1 MKLVIKRKEFL
12 SILSSLI
19 QIIPTKSSEVL
30 FFDFS
35 IKCEKDKLIV
45 IASDGIISM
54 KIEQGIK
61 NEEGE
66 DIILNI
72 EEGHILTPAK
82 VLFDIISKCEGEI
95 ISLTL
100 VDSNYL
106 YLSDEKSEF
115 KVVVKP
121 GEEYPDINL
130 SVEENSHSIKVK
142 IEDLRLL
149 YDKTAFAVATKG
161 PRELFYGINVSYA
174 NDRISFLAT
183 DTYRMAKYTV
193 HGVGDKDINFT
204 CPLKALT
211 LVKDIEEQGEC
222 TIYKDSKSALFVTK
236 KGILA
241 TRLLIGDFPG
251 AEGIIPEQL
260 NYVVRMNSEEFIKIA
275 ERMSILSDFEK
286 KNAQIKLTI
295 DEERKVI
302 LSANSLELG
311 NSNETVN
318 DAKVEIPQN
327 ENIFEIGFN
336 IDFVLPA
343 VKAQDSEYINLC
355 FSSPTKVF
363 LVKSEDKNNIQIIT
377 PVRINNY

>member
-1 MKLVIKRKEFL
+1 MKLVIKRNELL
-12 SILSSLI
+12 SILTSLI

-30 FFDFS
+30 FFDFL
-35 IKCEKDKLIV
+35 IKCEKEKLTI
-45 IASDGIISM
+45 IASDGLISM
-54 KIEQGIK
+54 KIEQGLK
-61 NEEGE
+61 NEQGE
-66 DIILNI
+66 EVILSIDN
-72 EEGHILTPAK
+72 GKILTPAK
-82 VLFDIISKCEGEI
+82 ILFDIINKCEGDI

-106 YLSDEKSEF
+106 HISDEKSEF

-130 SVEENSHSIKVK
+130 TVEENNQSIKVK
-142 IEDLRLL
+142 IEDLKKL
-149 YDKTAFAVATKG
+149 YEKTNFSVATKG
-161 PRELFYGINVSYA
+161 PRELFYGININYS
-174 NDRISFLAT
+174 NDRVSFLST

-193 HGVGDKDINFT
+193 HGIGEKDINFT
-204 CPLKALT
+204 CPIKALT
-211 LVKDIEEQGEC
+211 LIKDIEEKGDC
-222 TIYKDSKSALFVTK
+222 TIYKDNKSALFVTK

-251 AEGIIPEQL
+251 VEGIIPEETP
-260 NYVVRMNSEEFIKIA
+260 YVVKIKSEEFVKIA

-295 DEERKVI
+295 DEERKVT
-302 LSANSLELG
+302 LSANSIDYG
-311 NSNETVN
+311 NSNETVK

-327 ENIFEIGFN
+327 EKIFEIGFN

-343 VKAQDSEYINLC
+343 VKAQESEFVSLC

-377 PVRINNY
+377 PVRLNNY

>member
-12 SILSSLI
+12 TILTSLI

-35 IKCEKDKLIV
+35 IKCEKEKLLL

-54 KIEQGIK
+54 KIEQGLK
-61 NEEGE
+61 NEKGE
-66 DIILNI
+66 EVILSI

-82 VLFDIISKCEGEI
+82 VLFDIISKCEGDI
-95 ISLTL
+95 ISLNM

-106 YLSDEKSEF
+106 HISDEKSEF

-130 SVEENSHSIKVK
+130 TVDDNNKSIKVK
-142 IEDLRLL
+142 IEDIKLL
-149 YDKTAFAVATKG
+149 YEKTAFAAATKG
-161 PRELFYGINVSYA
+161 PRELFYGINVSYS
-174 NDRISFLAT
+174 NDRVSFLAT

-193 HGVGDKDINFT
+193 HGIGEKEINFT
-204 CPLKALT
+204 CPIKALT
-211 LVKDIEEQGEC
+211 LIKDIDEKGEC
-222 TIYKDSKSALFVTK
+222 TIYKDSKSALFVTS

-251 AEGIIPEQL
+251 AEGVIPENL
-260 NYVVRMNSEEFIKIA
+260 PYVVKMKSEEFIKIA

-295 DEERKVI
+295 DDERRVI

-318 DAKVEIPQN
+318 NAKVEIPQN
-327 ENIFEIGFN
+327 ESIFEIGFN

-343 VKAQDSEYINLC
+343 VKAQESEYVNLC
-355 FSSPTKVF
+355 FCSPTKVF